1 MPVKLKSAE
10 MSDEV
15 KAMVQLRHGA
25 EQRGNFEP
33 LGRLQWLRTEHGM
46 IQFPAV
52 NGEGCG
58 PDLAWTDIGGEVDLY
73 KNSAPPPPDFAL
85 CVLGQWQGLPPLRVN
100 TRKPCPRCRHAC
112 DVCDGGGKKL
122 CELCGGRKWIPGPW
136 LPCPGPGCVRDSGGF
151 ASGTIKQGCA
161 TCGASGQV
169 PEQKH
174 CPMCEGS
181 AQITCSRCQ
190 GSGKYSTGRINGS
203 VDWDVSPKCKFC
215 AGTCCVGEWKPQ
227 KPEAFMNATLCIAR
241 TAKTSA
247 KGYLV
252 LGPISEFAIRD
263 PRTLRTRIFDVSAD
277 AAGDWL
283 VLLVPRSRLQKPQK
297 AYLVGGIVRERRVLS
312 AVSA

>member
-1 MPVKLKSAE
+1 MRDMIGV
-10 MSDEV
+10 
-15 KAMVQLRHGA
+15 RHLA
-25 EQRGNFEP
+25 EQRGHFEP

-58 PDLAWTDIGGEVDLY
+58 PDLAYAKRVVKEYPRSAESSVIATQVEIPESDRGG
-73 KNSAPPPPDFAL
+73 AL
-85 CVLGQWQGLPPLRVN
+85 IILGHWEGLPALRVN

-169 PEQKH
+169 PEQKL
-174 CPMCEGS
+174 CPMCDGL

-203 VDWDVSPKCKFC
+203 VDWDVSPKCRFC
-215 AGTCCVGEWKPQ
+215 AGTCCVGEWQPQ
-227 KPEAFMNATLCIAR
+227 KPEAFMNATLQIPR

-263 PRTLRTRIFDVSAD
+263 PRTLRARIFDVSPDVARD
-277 AAGDWL
+277 RL

-297 AYLVGGIVRERRVLS
+297 AYLVGGIVRERKALS